1 MRSKFVHTIL
11 ALLVLVLP
19 SSAQTTTAPKPIDLL
34 KQKLGQISAG
44 VSADWGIYIKSLD
57 TGEEITI
64 NADKVMDT
72 MSAIKIPLLVDVYR
86 QVDAGKINTADRFTM
101 TTADK
106 RFGTGVLRT
115 LDAGLNLSFRDALE
129 LMIIQSDNSATDM
142 AFASVGGPAHV
153 TQTMHELGLNSITA
167 TGTSFEW
174 FRALVGAGDPSYAK
188 FGPEELFT
196 KGF

>member
-1 MRSKFVHTIL
+1 M
-11 ALLVLVLP
+11 LLFLLLFVLP
-19 SSAQTTTAPKPIDLL
+19 AFAQNAPAPKPIDLL
-34 KQKLGQISAG
+34 KQKLEQISSG

-57 TGEEITI
+57 TGEEIAI

-86 QVDAGKINTADRFTM
+86 QVDAGKINTADRFAM
-101 TTADK
+101 KTADK

-142 AFASVGGPAHV
+142 AFARAGGPAHV
-153 TQTMHELGLNSITA
+153 TQTMHELGIEFHHRDGNFIRLVS
-167 TGTSFEW
+167 
-174 FRALVGAGDPSYAK
+174 RAGGGRRSQLCEVWPRRTFHQGLS
-188 FGPEELFT
+188 
-196 KGF
+196 